1 MYNRGAMLEVRLFS
15 SDLDGTLV
23 GNPESTA
30 RFAEAWQ
37 RIPDER
43 RPVLCYNT
51 GRLVDDTLAL
61 AKKCGLPWP
70 DFVLGGVGTQVWDR
84 TRDGTIPG
92 FDERFARGWD
102 LARIE
107 QLLEGEFPAVQRQ
120 PPEFLHPYKSSW
132 FLPAATLE
140 TIETIE
146 ARLREAELDV
156 VVVYSGQR
164 YLDVLPRH
172 ASKGRALTW
181 LAQQLGIPSPAI
193 LVAGDSGNDSGMFR
207 VLGVR
212 GIIVENAQPELLEAC
227 IGRDVYVA
235 TGIIADGVLDGLR
248 HYGVIDALPSQGRFT
263 VKVPTP
269 GLFRPS
275 DLRALSKSDVNLV
288 QEGFRQAVDALHRN
302 VTPLGFSAAS
312 LDDNETIGTDQ
323 NYRSVWARDGAIT
336 VIQSLFIDAPP
347 IRDAQRAT
355 LVTLLDHMSAAG
367 QIPSNVHIDT
377 LLPDYSGVG
386 RIASVDG
393 GMWVIIALYNFVRA
407 TGETELLRR
416 YAEPLERAMFWLTAQ
431 DSNNDGLLEIPE
443 AGDWTDLF
451 GHSYNVLYDE
461 TLWYR
466 VNVCYGLMLEL
477 QGESKRAAEYFR
489 RGQRIRSEI
498 LDNFWPRTRLEPS
511 TKAPSFAER
520 QFSLGDTRYLLA
532 QISPF
537 GFSWRCDVWGNILA
551 FLFNILDIARARTAF
566 EFMWGVG
573 VNDPFPVRNLYPPV
587 STGDAEWRP
596 YFVVNLLNLPGHYH
610 NGGIWPHIGGMWVRF
625 VHRLGLRDVACRELV
640 KLAEL
645 NRSGQRAEW
654 EFNEWAHAG
663 TGRPM
668 GKRYQAWAAAS
679 YLRACQELELVVDE
693 TGHD

>member
-1 MYNRGAMLEVRLFS
+1 MIDVRLFS

-30 RFAEAWQ
+30 RFRESWERLANA
-37 RIPDER
+37 R
-43 RPVLCYNT
+43 RPLLCYNT
-51 GRLVDDTLAL
+51 GRLVDDTLKL
-61 AKKCGLPWP
+61 VESEGLPEP
-70 DFVLGGVGTQVWDR
+70 DYVLAGVGTQLWDASR
-84 TRDGTIPG
+84 KGTVQG
-92 FDERFARGWD
+92 FAERFAGGWD

-107 QLLEGEFPAVQRQ
+107 AILERDFPSVQRQ

-132 FLPAATLE
+132 FLLGATHE
-140 TIETIE
+140 TIALVE
-146 ARLREAELDV
+146 AKMRDAGLDV
-156 VVVYSGQR
+156 VIVYSGQR

-181 LAQQLGIPSPAI
+181 LAQYLGVPPPAI
-193 LVAGDSGNDSGMFR
+193 VVAGDSGNDSGMFR
-207 VLGVR
+207 VPGVR
-212 GIIVENAQPELLEAC
+212 GIIVENAEPELLEAS
-227 IGRDVYVA
+227 IGCDVYIA
-235 TGIIADGVLDGLR
+235 TGILADGVLDGLR
-248 HYGVIDALPSQGRFT
+248 HYGVIDTLPSRSFRGAAP
-263 VKVPTP
+263 KVPTP

-275 DLRALSKSDVNLV
+275 DLRALSTADVDLV
-288 QEGFRQAVDALHRN
+288 REGFRQAVDALHRN

-312 LDDNETIGTDQ
+312 LDDNETVGTDQ

-347 IRDAQRAT
+347 IRDAQRLT
-355 LVTLLDHMSAAG
+355 LTTLLDHMSPAG
-367 QIPSNVHIDT
+367 QIPSNVHLDT
-377 LLPDYSGVG
+377 GLPDYSGVG
-386 RIASVDG
+386 RIASIDG

-407 TGETELLRR
+407 TGELELLHR
-416 YAEPLERAMFWLTAQ
+416 YSEPLARAMTWLTAQ

-466 VNVCYGLMLEL
+466 STVCYGLMLEL
-477 QGESKRAAEYFR
+477 RGDPLGAAEYLR
-489 RGQRIRSEI
+489 RGQRIRGEI
-498 LDNFWPRTRLEPS
+498 LDNFWPRTRLDPS
-511 TKAPSFAER
+511 SRVPSFAQR
-520 QFSLGDTRYLLA
+520 QYSLGDTRYLLA

-551 FLFNILDIARARTAF
+551 FLFNILDVARARTAF

-573 VNDPFPVRNLYPPV
+573 VNHPFPVRNLYPPV
-587 STGDAEWRP
+587 STGDPEWRP
-596 YFVVNLLNLPGHYH
+596 YFTVNLLNLPGHYH
-610 NGGIWPHIGGMWVRF
+610 NGGIWPHVGGMWVRF
-625 VHRLGLRDVACRELV
+625 VHRLGMRDLACRELV

-645 NRSGQRAEW
+645 NQCGLRSDW
-654 EFNEWAHAG
+654 EFNEWAHAE

-668 GKRYQAWAAAS
+668 GKRYQAWAAAA
-679 YLRACQELELVVDE
+679 YLRACHELEVVVDE